1 MSTAGENQGLYDR
14 VAALREALVDKLGPQ
29 LIQNPQLAD
38 ALTQQIEDMLNQVVV
53 AETATPT
60 PADGGLAELIGL
72 GKDAAVKVSETR
84 LPQGVEDYDE
94 QVASERILAVADL
107 YYLYQHEKV
116 GVFRVVKKLQ
126 ELFNAGAVR
135 LSTGDGAYGLYRFD
149 RRSVLR
155 YTEKERFQTYR
166 RVMGYT
172 TVKPMRSAKTNTQF
186 HPLFTGFVNNVAE
199 FWRDK
204 RISDVI
210 RERAYDPSFGSIAT
224 IRRSGLDLRN
234 NLKWAS
240 YGHVNVLR
248 IEVLQLLDEAF
259 KILGAEDVRRL
270 FGADNAWDVVEEVML
285 RYFNEDVNASQRHRM
300 AIAGRNVIRW
310 LAHKYILNGSRSE
323 FEALLREIADYV
335 EEWLTSAETLGIA
348 FRGHTQRVVPLET
361 RRNGNSNGH
370 KGLKSAGEG

>member
-1 MSTAGENQGLYDR
+1 MGNAGDNQALFDQL
-14 VAALREALVDKLGPQ
+14 AAFKETLVDQLGPQ

-38 ALTQQIEDMLNQVVV
+38 AITQQVEDLLAKTI
-53 AETATPT
+53 AEESKL
-60 PADGGLAELIGL
+60 PAPPDGGFAELIGI
-72 GKDAAVKVSETR
+72 GNEAARKVTETR

-116 GVFRVVKKLQ
+116 GIFKAVKKLQ

-155 YTEKERFQTYR
+155 YTQNQRMQTYR
-166 RVMGYT
+166 RVLGYT
-172 TVKPMRSAKTNTQF
+172 TVAPMANAKPNREFHGLFTQF
-186 HPLFTGFVNNVAE
+186 INGVAE

-224 IRRSGLDLRN
+224 VRRAGLDLRN
-234 NLKWAS
+234 NLKWSS
-240 YGHVNVLR
+240 YGHVNVFR

-259 KILGAEDVRRL
+259 KILGAEDVKKL

-285 RYFNEDVNASQRHRM
+285 RYFKEHVNASQRHRL
-300 AIAGRNVIRW
+300 ATSGRTMIRW
-310 LAHKYILNGSRSE
+310 LAHKYILNTSRSE
-323 FEALLREIADYV
+323 FEALLREIADPA
-335 EEWLTSAETLGIA
+335 EEWLTSAEVLGIA
-348 FRGHTQRVVPLET
+348 FRGHTQQVVPLES
-361 RRNGNSNGH
+361 RR
-370 KGLKSAGEG
+370 KGDRGLRSAEG

>member
-1 MSTAGENQGLYDR
+1 MSTTGENQGLYDR

-53 AETATPT
+53 AETTTPT

-116 GVFRVVKKLQ
+116 GIFRVVRKLQ

-166 RVMGYT
+166 RVLGYT
-172 TVKPMRSAKTNTQF
+172 TVKPMRSAKSNNQF
-186 HPLFTGFVNNVAE
+186 HPLFTGFINNVAE

-224 IRRSGLDLRN
+224 IRRAGLDLRN

-240 YGHVNVLR
+240 YGHVNVMR

-259 KILGAEDVRRL
+259 KILGAEDIRKL

-285 RYFNEDVNASQRHRM
+285 RYFKEDVNASQRHRM
-300 AIAGRNVIRW
+300 AIAGRNIIRW
-310 LAHKYILNGSRSE
+310 LAHKYILNGSRAE

-348 FRGHTQRVVPLET
+348 FRGHTQRVVPFEP
-361 RRNGNSNGH
+361 RRDGNGS